1 MFGLLG
7 ETVDVEFEFEVKSE
21 RLQRL
26 WIADRK
32 DKVDKDGLGFGFE
45 LGAGSDSIDRRVGLE
60 IGLCG
65 FEKDRFGLDDFKQ
78 ERQKIGNDGVSGK
91 VADRGKGKSFK
102 EAGGFSCLADLLV
115 KQGEFFCRE
124 IWPGLSIRNK
134 FFNHCNINETSNTA
148 PETLPFM
155 TEMESEVTKIFTN
168 VVKKTTTHDY
178 LGYDL
183 PDLSFM
189 LTASIQWPSE
199 YLKQI

>member
-1 MFGLLG
+1 MVGLLG

-78 ERQKIGNDGVSGK
+78 ERQKIGND
-91 VADRGKGKSFK
+91 
-102 EAGGFSCLADLLV
+102 
-115 KQGEFFCRE
+115 
-124 IWPGLSIRNK
+124 
-134 FFNHCNINETSNTA
+134 
-148 PETLPFM
+148 TLPNR
-155 TEMESEVTKIFTN
+155 T
-168 VVKKTTTHDY
+168 
-178 LGYDL
+178 L
-183 PDLSFM
+183 PDSSM
-189 LTASIQWPSE
+189 ALTIPIF
-199 YLKQI
+199 KQYF